1 MTATMR
7 RTVGSTPTPTS
18 TSESRRRSSGGSTSS
33 SSRRRRSGGSGSSSS
48 SRIGSCYRYS
58 SNRGGNVIL
67 LLVTMVAAMMMTTMT
82 MMTIVTD
89 VASAAAASTAGA
101 DLYDISEPVV
111 VDGGGVGGSGG
122 GDGPTLSTVLLLRL
136 EYGISE
142 LQQTTDNIGVELYDE
157 GCRDG
162 RGRGGGNG
170 DGEDNDAG
178 EPYLVDDSVLATRVS
193 LVEQQ
198 EGQDNNLLDVA
209 VLMNPQTISQDPNI
223 FVYDEDD
230 DNSSSSSNAN
240 ANIKFCVRVMLFVD
254 SSLEIEVNYVETVVT
269 VDVDLTDGFDVGEFQ
284 TAPKEQIDKRAFLPS
299 QVEGFFCDDCFQRI
313 EVKPNYK
320 VVFNQGS
327 FVRVCVRATDETLLS
342 GVSIKQL
349 WSFQYRRSQRNNDD
363 LIQVA
368 VQDGGLPSSD
378 GLSEVDC
385 PFPNLCVITTL
396 LQAKFFPSPG
406 VLVGEGFAILQINK
420 DAISNDGRGRGL
432 RRHRYYHRHHYHR
445 QRHHLRQMQE
455 QQAPAPL
462 DQYWNITNPDFR
474 FNEDT
479 DDNDDGTDNAPETGT
494 TSSSSKTLDFD
505 LVYEI
510 SDAMSS
516 ENVVV
521 DLYSKGCAIEGTLV
535 SDIQQPPKGGGF
547 DPSDGSSSSSVVIT
561 HSTVSDAVQTGLG
574 YETQQVEYSV
584 GLDPSKVVDYSQ
596 LYVES
601 SNGGFGQV
609 QLCARMSLFTGGG
622 GEVNFWE
629 TPVVLNLNFQSNL
642 LLDMTVLPPSS
653 SSSVEDLQRQLPGLE
668 PVSTYCSELSS
679 GSSSSSSSSSLSLS
693 EANGLEPRAL
703 DGVYIIPE
711 SLVAGIDGGDEE
723 GSASGDVDLGP
734 GFTWSSSASSSRLP
748 LPLLLHYAS
757 SLHTR
762 IFYSFVHIMVVLPIL
777 STYVFV

>member
-1 MTATMR
+1 MM
-7 RTVGSTPTPTS
+7 
-18 TSESRRRSSGGSTSS
+18 RRRSTSGF
-33 SSRRRRSGGSGSSSS
+33 RRGRYSSSS
-48 SRIGSCYRYS
+48 SRNSRGRYS
-58 SNRGGNVIL
+58 GESSSHVL
-67 LLVTMVAAMMMTTMT
+67 LLLMTVAMAMVMVMVNTMTTLLSSSSSSSRTAAFVAA
-82 MMTIVTD
+82 
-89 VASAAAASTAGA
+89 SSGAGA

-111 VDGGGVGGSGG
+111 VSSDGIDGDGDGGDGGGGLASAA
-122 GDGPTLSTVLLLRL
+122 VLLLRL
-136 EYGISE
+136 KYGISQ

-162 RGRGGGNG
+162 RGRGRDSGNSNAN
-170 DGEDNDAG
+170 DEDDG
-178 EPYLVDDSVLATRVS
+178 EPYLVDESVLATRLS
-193 LVEQQ
+193 LEQAN
-198 EGQDNNLLDVA
+198 DNDGGGSSNHLLDVA

-223 FVYDEDD
+223 FAYEGD
-230 DNSSSSSNAN
+230 DNGNGANAN
-240 ANIKFCVRVMLFVD
+240 ARIKFCVRVMLFVD

-693 EANGLEPRAL
+693 GANGLEP
-703 DGVYIIPE
+703 
-711 SLVAGIDGGDEE
+711 
-723 GSASGDVDLGP
+723 
-734 GFTWSSSASSSRLP
+734 
-748 LPLLLHYAS
+748 
-757 SLHTR
+757 
-762 IFYSFVHIMVVLPIL
+762 
-777 STYVFV
+777 

>member
-1 MTATMR
+1 MVMVMVNTMTTLL
-7 RTVGSTPTPTS
+7 
-18 TSESRRRSSGGSTSS
+18 SS
-33 SSRRRRSGGSGSSSS
+33 SSSS
-48 SRIGSCYRYS
+48 SR
-58 SNRGGNVIL
+58 
-67 LLVTMVAAMMMTTMT
+67 TAAFVAA
-82 MMTIVTD
+82 
-89 VASAAAASTAGA
+89 SSGAGA

-111 VDGGGVGGSGG
+111 VSSDGIDGDGDGGDGGGGLASAA
-122 GDGPTLSTVLLLRL
+122 VLLLRL
-136 EYGISE
+136 KYGISQ

-162 RGRGGGNG
+162 RGRGRDSGNSNAN
-170 DGEDNDAG
+170 DEDDG
-178 EPYLVDDSVLATRVS
+178 EPYLVDESVLATRLS
-193 LVEQQ
+193 LEQAN
-198 EGQDNNLLDVA
+198 DNDGGGSSNHLLDVA

-223 FVYDEDD
+223 FAYEGD
-230 DNSSSSSNAN
+230 DNGNGANAN
-240 ANIKFCVRVMLFVD
+240 ARIKFCVRVMLFVD
-254 SSLEIEVNYVETVVT
+254 PSLEIEVNYIETVVT

-299 QVEGFFCDDCFQRI
+299 QVEGFFCDDCYNRI
-313 EVKPNYK
+313 EVRPNYK

-349 WSFQYRRSQRNNDD
+349 WSFQYRRSQQNNDD
-363 LIQVA
+363 LVQVA

-406 VLVGEGFAILQINK
+406 ILVGEGFAILQINK
-420 DAISNDGRGRGL
+420 DTVVSNNGRDRDRHRDL
-432 RRHRYYHRHHYHR
+432 RRDDRDLLSRRHRRR
-445 QRHHLRQMQE
+445 LRQMQE
-455 QQAPAPL
+455 QQVPAPL

-479 DDNDDGTDNAPETGT
+479 DENTDNNAPETGT
-494 TSSSSKTLDFD
+494 GTTSSKTLDFD

-521 DLYSKGCAIEGTLV
+521 DLYSKGCALEGTLV
-535 SDIQQPPKGGGF
+535 SDIQQQSSEGG
-547 DPSDGSSSSSVVIT
+547 DDLSDSSSIVLT
-561 HSTVSDAVQTGLG
+561 QSTVSDAVQTGLG
-574 YETQQVEYSV
+574 YETQKVEYSV

-629 TPVVLNLNFQSNL
+629 TPVMLNFNFQSNL

-653 SSSVEDLQRQLPGLE
+653 SSSVEDLQQQLPGLE
-668 PVSTYCSELSS
+668 TVTTYCSELLSA
-679 GSSSSSSSSSLSLS
+679 SSSSSSSSSLSLS
-693 EANGLEPRAL
+693 GASGLEPRAL

-711 SLVAGIDGGDEE
+711 SLVVGIEGGDEE
-723 GSASGDVDLGP
+723 GSISGDVDLGP
-734 GFTWSSSASSSRLP
+734 GFIWSSSASSSRLP
-748 LPLLLHYAS
+748 LPPHAS
-757 SLHTR
+757 SLQAR
-762 IFYSFVHIMVVLPIL
+762 LYYSFVHIMVILPIL
-777 STYVFV
+777 STFVFV